1 MAFEIDMAHCAA
13 NEDRRMHAGAAEL
26 RAEAETAAQ
35 VITEAAAGDFS
46 KLIYALD
53 HKDNYDRAMGAL
65 FALSQRGVPEAVE
78 VIQLLVAT
86 YAEHNTEVEA

>member
-1 MAFEIDMAHCAA
+1 MAFERDMAHCAA
-13 NEDRRMHAGAAEL
+13 EEDRRQTEAADQA
-26 RAEAETAAQ
+26 RAEKFAAAQ

-65 FALSQRGVPEAVE
+65 FALSQRGVPEAVD
-78 VIQLLVAT
+78 VIQLLVST
-86 YAEHNTEVEA
+86 YAAHNAEVA